1 MSRCPDSIQLG
12 VFICLALG
20 RCWVFFI
27 TEYVDKSQELLVGK
41 THSPAEWD
49 KGKRKYLI
57 SVQEDEVTTQKLR
70 KKKKKIN
77 FREKF
82 YNLFLENH
90 ASR

>member
-1 MSRCPDSIQLG
+1 M
-12 VFICLALG
+12 
-20 RCWVFFI
+20 
-27 TEYVDKSQELLVGK
+27 EK